1 MKTAKTAHSNLVVWF
16 GVLGGSV
23 AWAVQFVTNL
33 FLAFFDC
40 GSEARSTLALHPL
53 QTIIGIAAIVVGL
66 ASTAVAIWLFRDTRR
81 AREMSLKVIRGYGG
95 EPPLARVHFLAI
107 VGLTVNFLSLAIVV
121 LTTIGSPQLLNCQQS

>member
-1 MKTAKTAHSNLVVWF
+1 MKTPRSNLVVWF
-16 GVLGGSV
+16 GVAGGSV

-33 FLAFFDC
+33 FLTFFDC
-40 GSEARSTLALHPL
+40 GAEARASVALHPIE
-53 QTIIGIAAIVVGL
+53 TAVGIAALVVGL
-66 ASTAVAIWLFRDTRR
+66 ASTAVAAWLFRDTRR
-81 AREMSLKVIRGYGG
+81 AREMSLEVIRGRGG

>member
-1 MKTAKTAHSNLVVWF
+1 VKTARSNLVVWF

-33 FLAFFDC
+33 FLTFYDC
-40 GSEARSTLALHPL
+40 GADARASVPLHPI
-53 QTIIGIAAIVVGL
+53 QTILGIAAILVGL
-66 ASTAVAIWLFRDTRR
+66 ASTAVAGWLFRDTRQ
-81 AREMSLKVIRGYGG
+81 ARETSLKVIRGFGG

-107 VGLTVNFLSLAIVV
+107 VGLTVNFLSIAIIV